1 MSDAY
6 VECLVKAKQSVWAKI
21 AKILLIVITVI
32 LCPGMFF
39 SPYILLVV
47 VVTGFGAYLVNFLTD
62 LEYEYLYLDKVD
74 DLFRESYGGLF
85 SDGLAAAEQG
95 ETLVYH
101 VDSLGHYSPVEMEVP

>member
-1 MSDAY
+1 M
-6 VECLVKAKQSVWAKI
+6 
-21 AKILLIVITVI
+21 
-32 LCPGMFF
+32 
-39 SPYILLVV
+39 
-47 VVTGFGAYLVNFLTD
+47 
-62 LEYEYLYLDKVD
+62 D